1 MNNRTEDIVGYF
13 NESCLGPNH
22 DAEQVNGA
30 VKKKEEIENVI
41 LVFFFHNLE

>member
-30 VKKKEEIENVI
+30 VKKKGRNIERHFG
-41 LVFFFHNLE
+41 VFFP